1 MAARKADAQDLREL
15 MPNRTKFSLGRV
27 MITPGAATDICSEEI
42 TRALWRHQCGD
53 WGQMEPKERACN
65 EIVLNAGGWLLSAY
79 DDPKTGSRFL
89 IITQPDRMVTT
100 VLIPK
105 EFSE

>member
-1 MAARKADAQDLREL
+1 MANRKPDAEDLREL
-15 MPNRTKFSLGRV
+15 MPNRSRFSLGRV
-27 MITPGAATDICSEEI
+27 MITPGAATEICSAEI
-42 TRALWRHQCGD
+42 TRALRRHQSGD
-53 WGQMEPKERACN
+53 WGKLEPIERECN

>member
-1 MAARKADAQDLREL
+1 VAARKADAQDLREL

>member
-1 MAARKADAQDLREL
+1 MATRKKDIEDLREL
-15 MPNRTKFSLGRV
+15 IPDRKKFSLGRV
-27 MITPGAATDICSEEI
+27 MITPGAATEICGAEI

-53 WGQMEPKERACN
+53 WGKLEPKERACN

-79 DDPKTGSRFL
+79 DDPETGSRFL